1 VQLGLLAALVAS
13 MSLHGASF
21 AVTLR
26 SCAPRAEGA
35 GVGAESAQAG
45 VVSSDLDIDGLE
57 PVSTASP
64 APEPPPP
71 APPPSPPPPKPAKP
85 AARKTPTPSPPGPD
99 GETPEEEAEA
109 ESAVPVPV
117 PAAESGAG
125 PNSLGAQR
133 QRLGG
138 GAECDDAV
146 AGVWKSS
153 IYDPLRGQW
162 YAFTLT
168 MRRDGEYLSGTI
180 VSKFWT
186 GPRHSAR
193 MPSSCAET
201 SLFAQVSMPATGS
214 VEGTRIR
221 FGARSANVDR
231 VFCGDHVQYTPDR
244 FSGHVDP
251 DAHELQSIVTDGLN
265 LVDQPML
272 FRRVSCLP

>member
-57 PVSTASP
+57 PASTASP

-85 AARKTPTPSPPGPD
+85 AARKTPTPSPPAPD
-99 GETPEEEAEA
+99 GETPEEQA

-168 MRRDGEYLSGTI
+168 IRRDGEYLSGTI

-221 FGARSANVDR
+221 FGARRANVDR

>member
-1 VQLGLLAALVAS
+1 MQLGLLAALVAS

-57 PVSTASP
+57 PASTASP

-85 AARKTPTPSPPGPD
+85 AARKTPTPSPPAPD
-99 GETPEEEAEA
+99 GETPEEQA

-168 MRRDGEYLSGTI
+168 IRRDGEYLSGTI

-221 FGARSANVDR
+221 FGARRANVDR